1 MKNMIVRRY
10 PIHLKNLPQAFWGY
24 KLLFLTDL
32 HGCVTPLLPE
42 RIAAE
47 RPDAILIGGDM
58 MVGFLEKEKFGKTR
72 LPEAEAFIAGLAGKY
87 RVFYAYG
94 NHEGKTLPEAIA
106 AYRSRLEARGVC
118 FLEDASAAL
127 VRDGQKLMLHGLC
140 LEQVWYPKG
149 RRVQYPLSEMVRK
162 LSCYPRERPDGLC
175 HILLAHHPNYFST
188 YEAWGADLVLS
199 GHFHGGVM
207 RLPGIGGVIGP
218 DYLPFPPYS
227 GGLYQGKQGAKMIV
241 SCGLGVHTPR
251 VRIFNPPELTCVE
264 LAVERRREAYGN
276 SGKAGSV

>member
-1 MKNMIVRRY
+1 MIVRRY
-10 PIHLKNLPQAFWGY
+10 RIGLGKLPSAFHGY

-32 HGCVTPLLPE
+32 HGCVTPLLSE

-47 RPDAILIGGDM
+47 KPDAILIGGDM
-58 MVGFLEKEKFGKTR
+58 MVGFLEKEKLEKTR
-72 LPEAEAFIAGLAGKY
+72 MPEAEALISRLAKHY

-94 NHEGKTLPEAIA
+94 NHEGKTMPEAMA
-106 AYRSRLEARGVC
+106 AYRSRLEAGGVC
-118 FLEDASAAL
+118 FLEDKTAVL
-127 VRDGQKLMLHGLC
+127 IREGQRLMLHGLC

-149 RRVQYPLSEMVRK
+149 KRLQYPLSELIRK
-162 LSCYPRERPDGLC
+162 LHSYPKKQPDGLC

-218 DYLPFPPYS
+218 DYLLFPPYS
-227 GGLYQGKQGAKMIV
+227 GGLYEGKQGARMIV
-241 SCGLGVHTPR
+241 SCGLGVHTPKL
-251 VRIFNPPELTCVE
+251 RIFNPPELTSIT
-264 LAVERRREAYGN
+264 LYQT
-276 SGKAGSV
+276 KQ